1 MKKPLV
7 TRNEIAEAIAL
18 HTACMPTR
26 EIPGAI
32 ANYFMIT
39 RRFYTRTDKA
49 VINRLLIAE
58 IRDYLI
64 EQGRLRYATVAAEMR
79 KEAHRM
85 TGNNLNVEKPAPVTS
100 ATPAPAVNII
110 PNTGD
115 TIDSLTLLKM
125 VNEARK
131 LCSEKPVRNNDFI
144 ARVKDELDGEGYEI
158 FVTPMDK
165 KKGGADQVVIV
176 MTYKQALRV
185 AARESKAVRR
195 SLIDKLEE
203 LQQANSP
210 TPSIPQT
217 LPEAL
222 RLAAELAEQKMQLEQ
237 QLVAAA
243 PKVDF
248 ADRVSVANG
257 ILLGNF
263 AKVVGLK
270 QNDLFSWLRQNGI
283 LMAFGARKNVPRQQ
297 YINAG
302 YFTVKEVVLDDENGY
317 QIRLTPQL
325 TGKGQQWLTRK
336 LLDAGLLKPVAIG

>member
-1 MKKPLV
+1 MKRPLV
-7 TRNEIAEAIAL
+7 TRNDIAEAIAL

-79 KEAHRM
+79 KEARRM
-85 TGNNLNVEKPAPVTS
+85 TGNNLNVEKPAPVAS
-100 ATPAPAVNII
+100 ATPSPAVNVIS
-110 PNTGD
+110 NTGD

-131 LCSEKPVRNNDFI
+131 LCGEPEVRNNKFI
-144 ARVKDELDGEGYEI
+144 EKILDELDGEHY
-158 FVTPMDK
+158 TK
-165 KKGGADQVVIV
+165 SVVEKMNKTSMLVIT
-176 MTYKQALRV
+176 MTFKQALRV

-210 TPSIPQT
+210 APSIPQT

-257 ILLGNF
+257 ILIGNF

-270 QNDLFSWLRQNGI
+270 QNALFSWLRQNGI

>member
-7 TRNEIAEAIAL
+7 TRNDIAEAIAL

-85 TGNNLNVEKPAPVTS
+85 TGNNLNVEKPAPVAS
-100 ATPAPAVNII
+100 ATPSPAVNVIS
-110 PNTGD
+110 NTGD

-131 LCSEKPVRNNDFI
+131 LCGEPEVRNNKFI
-144 ARVKDELDGEGYEI
+144 EKILDELDGEHY
-158 FVTPMDK
+158 TK
-165 KKGGADQVVIV
+165 SVVEKMNKTSMLVIT
-176 MTYKQALRV
+176 MTFKQALRV

-248 ADRVSVANG
+248 ADRVSAANG
-257 ILLGNF
+257 ILIGNF

-270 QNDLFSWLRQNGI
+270 QNALFSWLRQNGI

>member
-1 MKKPLV
+1 MRTSLV
-7 TRNEIAEAIAL
+7 TREEMIEAIEQ
-18 HTACMPTR
+18 HTACISTR
-26 EIPGAI
+26 DIPGVI

-39 RRFYTRTDKA
+39 KQLYRRKDKNA
-49 VINRLLIAE
+49 VHRILLSD
-58 IRDYLI
+58 IREYLL
-64 EQGRLRYATVAAEMR
+64 EQGHLNYATVAAETR

-85 TGNNLNVEKPAPVTS
+85 KASKPDVVVTKPLTATTPAPVMD
-100 ATPAPAVNII
+100 AI

-115 TIDSLTLLKM
+115 TIDSQTLLKM

-131 LCSEKPVRNNDFI
+131 LCGEPLVRNNKFI
-144 ARVKDELDGEGYEI
+144 EKVVDELEGETYTKSVGR
-158 FVTPMDK
+158 K
-165 KKGGADQVVIV
+165 NGANIDIIT
-176 MTYKQALRV
+176 MTFKQALRV

-248 ADRVSVANG
+248 ADRVSAANG
-257 ILLGNF
+257 ILIGNF

-270 QNDLFSWLRQNGI
+270 QNALFSWLRQNGI

-302 YFTVKEVVLDDENGY
+302 YFTVKEVVLDDE
-317 QIRLTPQL
+317 
-325 TGKGQQWLTRK
+325 
-336 LLDAGLLKPVAIG
+336 

>member
-1 MKKPLV
+1 HL
-7 TRNEIAEAIAL
+7 N
-18 HTACMPTR
+18 
-26 EIPGAI
+26 
-32 ANYFMIT
+32 
-39 RRFYTRTDKA
+39 
-49 VINRLLIAE
+49 
-58 IRDYLI
+58 
-64 EQGRLRYATVAAEMR
+64 YATVAAETR

-85 TGNNLNVEKPAPVTS
+85 KASKPDVVVTKPLTATTPAPVMD
-100 ATPAPAVNII
+100 AI

-115 TIDSLTLLKM
+115 TIDSQTLLKM

-131 LCSEKPVRNNDFI
+131 LCGEPLVRNNKFI
-144 ARVKDELDGEGYEI
+144 EKVVDELEGETYTKSVGR
-158 FVTPMDK
+158 K
-165 KKGGADQVVIV
+165 NGANIDIIT
-176 MTYKQALRV
+176 MTFKQALRV

-203 LQQANSP
+203 LQQASTASP
-210 TPSIPQT
+210 AIPQT

-248 ADRVSVANG
+248 ADRVSAANG
-257 ILLGNF
+257 ILIGNF

-270 QNDLFSWLRQNGI
+270 QNALFAWLRENGI
-283 LMAFGARKNVPRQQ
+283 LIASGGRKNVPFQQ

-302 YFTVKEVVLDDENGY
+302 YFTVKEVVLDDEDGY

-336 LLDAGLLKPVAIG
+336 LLDAGVLKPVAAE

>member
-1 MKKPLV
+1 MKTPLV

-18 HTACMPTR
+18 HTTCMPTR

-79 KEAHRM
+79 KEARRM
-85 TGNNLNVEKPAPVTS
+85 TGNNLNVEKPAPVAS
-100 ATPAPAVNII
+100 ATPSPAVNVIS
-110 PNTGD
+110 NTGD

-131 LCSEKPVRNNDFI
+131 LCGEPEVRNNKFI
-144 ARVKDELDGEGYEI
+144 EKILDELDGEHY
-158 FVTPMDK
+158 TK
-165 KKGGADQVVIV
+165 SVVEKMNKTSMLVIT
-176 MTYKQALRV
+176 MTFKQALRV

-210 TPSIPQT
+210 APSIPQT

-248 ADRVSVANG
+248 ADRVSAANG
-257 ILLGNF
+257 ILIGNF

-270 QNDLFSWLRQNGI
+270 QNALFSWLRQNGI

-302 YFTVKEVVLDDENGY
+302 YFTVKEVVLDDEDGY

>member
-1 MKKPLV
+1 DKNAVHRILLSD
-7 TRNEIAEAIAL
+7 I
-18 HTACMPTR
+18 R
-26 EIPGAI
+26 E
-32 ANYFMIT
+32 Y
-39 RRFYTRTDKA
+39 
-49 VINRLLIAE
+49 LL
-58 IRDYLI
+58 
-64 EQGRLRYATVAAEMR
+64 EQGHLNYATVAAETR

-85 TGNNLNVEKPAPVTS
+85 KASKPDVVVTKPLTATTPAPVMD
-100 ATPAPAVNII
+100 AI

-115 TIDSLTLLKM
+115 TIDSQTLLKM

-131 LCSEKPVRNNDFI
+131 LCGENEIRNNDFLNRI
-144 ARVKDELDGEGYEI
+144 KDELDGEFYET
-158 FVTPMDK
+158 FVKSHGTRA
-165 KKGGADQVVIV
+165 GRSFEVIT

-248 ADRVSVANG
+248 ADRVSAANG
-257 ILLGNF
+257 ILIGNF

-270 QNDLFSWLRQNGI
+270 QNALFAWLRENGI
-283 LMAFGARKNVPRQQ
+283 LIASGGRKNVPFQQ

-302 YFTVKEVVLDDENGY
+302 YFTVKEVVLDDEDGY

-336 LLDAGLLKPVAIG
+336 LLDAGVLKPVAAE

>member
-7 TRNEIAEAIAL
+7 TRNDIAEAIAL

-85 TGNNLNVEKPAPVTS
+85 TSNNLNVKKPASVAS
-100 ATPAPAVNII
+100 ATPSPAVNVIS
-110 PNTGD
+110 NTGD
-115 TIDSLTLLKM
+115 TIDSQTLLKM

-131 LCSEKPVRNNDFI
+131 LCGENEIRNNDFLNRI
-144 ARVKDELDGEGYEI
+144 KDELDGEFYET
-158 FVTPMDK
+158 FVKSHGTRA
-165 KKGGADQVVIV
+165 GRSFEVIT

-248 ADRVSVANG
+248 ADRVSVAKG
-257 ILLGNF
+257 ILIGNF

-270 QNDLFSWLRQNGI
+270 QNALFAWLRENGI
-283 LMAFGARKNVPRQQ
+283 LIASGGRKNVPFQQ

-302 YFTVKEVVLDDENGY
+302 YFTVKEVVLDDEDGY

-336 LLDAGLLKPVAIG
+336 LLDAGLLKPVAAE

>member
-1 MKKPLV
+1 M
-7 TRNEIAEAIAL
+7 EAIEQ
-18 HTACMPTR
+18 HTICISAR
-26 EIPGAI
+26 DIPGVI

-39 RRFYTRTDKA
+39 KQLYRRKDKNAVHRILLTD
-49 VINRLLIAE
+49 IREYLL
-58 IRDYLI
+58 
-64 EQGRLRYATVAAEMR
+64 EQGRLDYATVTAEAR

-85 TGNNLNVEKPAPVTS
+85 KASKPDVVVTKPLIES
-100 ATPAPAVNII
+100 TPLPAMDVI
-110 PNTGD
+110 PSTGD
-115 TIDSLTLLKM
+115 TIDSQTLLKM

-131 LCSEKPVRNNDFI
+131 LCGENEIRNNDFLNRI
-144 ARVKDELDGEGYEI
+144 KDELDGEFYET
-158 FVTPMDK
+158 FVKSHGTRA
-165 KKGGADQVVIV
+165 GRSFEVIT

-203 LQQANSP
+203 LQQVSAASP
-210 TPSIPQT
+210 AIPQT

-222 RLAAELAEQKMQLEQ
+222 RLAAELAEQKQLLEQKAHQLNQ

-257 ILLGNF
+257 ILIGNF

-270 QNDLFSWLRQNGI
+270 QNALFAWLRENGI
-283 LMAFGARKNVPRQQ
+283 LIASGGRKNVPFQQ

-302 YFTVKEVVLDDENGY
+302 YFTVKEVVLDDEEGY

-336 LLDAGLLKPVAIG
+336 LLDAGLLKPVAAE

>member
-1 MKKPLV
+1 MKTPLV

-79 KEAHRM
+79 KEARRM
-85 TGNNLNVEKPAPVTS
+85 TGNNLNVEKPAPVAS
-100 ATPAPAVNII
+100 ATPSPAVNVIS
-110 PNTGD
+110 NSGD
-115 TIDSLTLLKM
+115 TIDSQTLLKM

-131 LCSEKPVRNNDFI
+131 LCGEPEVRNNKFI
-144 ARVKDELDGEGYEI
+144 EKILDELDGEHY
-158 FVTPMDK
+158 TK
-165 KKGGADQVVIV
+165 SVVEKMNKTSMLVIT
-176 MTYKQALRV
+176 MTFKQALRV

-210 TPSIPQT
+210 APSIPQT

-257 ILLGNF
+257 ILIGNF

-270 QNDLFSWLRQNGI
+270 QNALFSWLRQNGI